1 MPSLPL
7 PKYGLSNLH
16 LFPYYQTREDFR
28 KATGLEPPAFDP
40 EKPPKYWLDTEIVK
54 TTKRNV
60 VYDQVLVVSEEGT
73 PIAGS
78 DGQPALEP
86 LVLTRS
92 EAIAVNIPYKSGAN
106 ELGADQPEVQ
116 PPLRDL
122 EADEEL
128 FFDVA
133 GIVAVRNKRFYDQT
147 QVGFTEQDR
156 SLLTAIAKKLNVTL

>member
-1 MPSLPL
+1 
-7 PKYGLSNLH
+7 
-16 LFPYYQTREDFR
+16 
-28 KATGLEPPAFDP
+28 
-40 EKPPKYWLDTEIVK
+40 VK

-60 VYDQVLVVSEEGT
+60 VYDQVLVVSEGGT
-73 PIAGS
+73 PIAGP

-86 LVLTRS
+86 LVLSRS
-92 EAIAVNIPYKSGAN
+92 EAISVNIPYKAGAN

-122 EADEEL
+122 EEDEEL

-133 GIVAVRNKRFYDQT
+133 GIAAVRNKRFYDQT
-147 QVGFTEQDR
+147 QVGFTAQDR